1 MKKLALLAFGAIVLM
16 TSCKKDEPTTPTC
29 SLNSTSIQGTYKVTG
44 DTYQADAQSPIEDN
58 YATYEPC
65 EKDDL
70 YAFGN
75 GILTITE
82 GATSC
87 NPPSDPASLSWT
99 LGGSQLILSLSGNPL
114 VTGTV
119 ESFTCNSMV
128 FKIVD
133 PTDASVTKIT
143 FTRQ

>member
-16 TSCKKDEPTTPTC
+16 TSCKKDEPTTTTC
-29 SLNSTSIQGTYKVTG
+29 TLSSTSIQGTYKVTAE
-44 DTYQADAQSPIEDN
+44 TSQADAQSPVVDE
-58 YATYEPC
+58 YATYDPC

-70 YAFGN
+70 FVFGN
-75 GILTITE
+75 GTLTSSE

-87 NPPSDPASLSWT
+87 NPPTDPFTANWT
-99 LGGSQLILSLSGNPL
+99 LTGSQLTLNVMGLSIA
-114 VTGTV
+114 GTV

-133 PTDASVTKIT
+133 PTDASIQKIT